1 MLKKALNC
9 ALLLGAAMTA
19 ELAGAGELTLYSRD
33 DYHGRSQT
41 VRDAVADLDDVRFN
55 DTTQSIRVRSGR
67 WEACEEA
74 DFRGACFLLEAGEY
88 PSLDGHANKITSLRE
103 VHGGWGGGYPGRE
116 REHDRGRD
124 RDGDRERE
132 QDGDWERGRGH
143 RPGRS
148 LGGELTLY
156 TRDDFTG
163 RQLTVR
169 NRAGDLRERDFNDT
183 AQSVRV
189 RAGYWEVCEDTDF
202 RGRCRTLGP
211 GEYASLERMS
221 NRISSVRE
229 VR

>member
-33 DYHGRSQT
+33 EFHGRSQT
-41 VRDAVADLDDVRFN
+41 VRDTVADLEDLRFN

-103 VHGGWGGGYPGRE
+103 VRGGWDGHP
-116 REHDRGRD
+116 GRD
-124 RDGDRERE
+124 RDRDRDHRWERDRER
-132 QDGDWERGRGH
+132 GH
-143 RPGRS
+143 LPGRS
-148 LGGELTLY
+148 LGGELTFY
-156 TRDDFTG
+156 TRDDFAG
-163 RQLTVR
+163 RSLTVR
-169 NRAGDLRERDFNDT
+169 NGAADLRERDFNDT
-183 AQSVRV
+183 VQSVRV
-189 RAGYWEVCEDTDF
+189 RSGYWEVCEDVDF

-211 GEYASLERMS
+211 GDYASLERLS

>member
-1 MLKKALNC
+1 MLKHTLNC

-88 PSLDGHANKITSLRE
+88 PSLDGRANKITSLRE
-103 VHGGWGGGYPGRE
+103 VRGGWDGRRDRERDRE
-116 REHDRGRD
+116 REH
-124 RDGDRERE
+124 EHE
-132 QDGDWERGRGH
+132 HEHEHERGH
-143 RPGRS
+143 LPGRS
-148 LGGELTLY
+148 LGGELTFY
-156 TRDDFTG
+156 TRDDFAG
-163 RQLTVR
+163 RRLSVS
-169 NRAGDLRERDFNDT
+169 NASADLRERDFNDT
-183 AQSVRV
+183 VQSVRV
-189 RAGYWEVCEDTDF
+189 RAGYWEVCEDVGF
-202 RGRCRTLGP
+202 RGRCRILAP

>member
-41 VRDAVADLDDVRFN
+41 VRDAVADLEDVRFN

-74 DFRGACFLLEAGEY
+74 DFRGDCFLLEAGDY
-88 PSLDGHANKITSLRE
+88 PSLDGRANKITSLRE
-103 VHGGWGGGYPGRE
+103 VRGGW
-116 REHDRGRD
+116 DRGRD
-124 RDGDRERE
+124 RERER
-132 QDGDWERGRGH
+132 DWNEHRDRGRERGH
-143 RPGRS
+143 LPGRA

-156 TRDDFTG
+156 TRDDFVG
-163 RQLTVR
+163 RSLSVR
-169 NRAGDLRERDFNDT
+169 NGAADLRERDFNDT

-189 RAGYWEVCEDTDF
+189 RAGYWEVCEDVGF

>member
-41 VRDAVADLDDVRFN
+41 VRDTVADLEELRFN

-88 PSLDGHANKITSLRE
+88 PSLDGQANRITSLRE
-103 VHGGWGGGYPGRE
+103 LRGGRDGHPGWE
-116 REHDRGRD
+116 RD
-124 RDGDRERE
+124 RDRDRDRRWERE
-132 QDGDWERGRGH
+132 PARSH
-143 RPGRS
+143 LPGRA

-156 TRDDFTG
+156 TRDDFAG
-163 RQLTVR
+163 RSLTVR
-169 NRAGDLRERDFNDT
+169 NASVDLRERDFNDT
-183 AQSVRV
+183 VQSVRV
-189 RAGYWEVCEDTDF
+189 RAGYWEVCEDAGF
-202 RGRCRTLGP
+202 RGRCRTLEP
-211 GEYASLERMS
+211 GDHASLERLS

>member
-33 DYHGRSQT
+33 DYHGRSHT
-41 VRDAVADLDDVRFN
+41 VRDAVADLEDVRFN

-103 VHGGWGGGYPGRE
+103 VRGGWDGHP
-116 REHDRGRD
+116 GRD
-124 RDGDRERE
+124 RDRDRDHRWERDRER
-132 QDGDWERGRGH
+132 GH
-143 RPGRS
+143 LPGRS
-148 LGGELTLY
+148 LGGELTFY
-156 TRDDFTG
+156 TRDDFAG
-163 RQLTVR
+163 RSLTVR
-169 NRAGDLRERDFNDT
+169 NGAADLRERDFNDT
-183 AQSVRV
+183 VQSVRV
-189 RAGYWEVCEDTDF
+189 RSGYWEVCEDVDF
-202 RGRCRTLGP
+202 SGRCRTLGP
-211 GEYASLERMS
+211 GEYASLERLS

>member
-33 DYHGRSQT
+33 DYHGRSHT
-41 VRDAVADLDDVRFN
+41 VRDAVADLEDVDFD

-74 DFRGACFLLEAGEY
+74 DFRGACFLLAAGEY
-88 PSLDGHANKITSLRE
+88 PSLDVRANKISSLRE
-103 VHGGWGGGYPGRE
+103 VRGGWGGYPGR
-116 REHDRGRD
+116 DRD
-124 RDGDRERE
+124 RDHRWERDRER
-132 QDGDWERGRGH
+132 GH
-143 RPGRS
+143 LPGRS
-148 LGGELTLY
+148 LGGELTFY
-156 TRDDFTG
+156 TRDDFAG
-163 RQLTVR
+163 RSLTMR
-169 NRAGDLRERDFNDT
+169 NGAADLRERDFNDT
-183 AQSVRV
+183 VQSVRV
-189 RAGYWEVCEDTDF
+189 RSGYWEVCEDVDF

-211 GEYASLERMS
+211 GEYASLERLS

>member
-1 MLKKALNC
+1 MLKHTLRC

-33 DYHGRSQT
+33 DYLGRSQT
-41 VRDAVADLDDVRFN
+41 VRDAVADLETLRFN

-88 PSLDGHANKITSLRE
+88 PSLDGRANKITSLRE
-103 VHGGWGGGYPGRE
+103 VRGGW
-116 REHDRGRD
+116 DRGRD
-124 RDGDRERE
+124 RDWESDR
-132 QDGDWERGRGH
+132 DHDWEGRRGHDHERGRL
-143 RPGRS
+143 PGRA
-148 LGGELTLY
+148 LGGELTFY
-156 TRDDFTG
+156 TRDDFAG
-163 RQLTVR
+163 RSLTVR
-169 NRAGDLRERDFNDT
+169 NSSADLRERDFNDT
-183 AQSVRV
+183 VQSVRV
-189 RAGYWEVCEDTDF
+189 RSGYWEVCEDVGF
-202 RGRCRTLGP
+202 RGRCRTLEP

>member
-41 VRDAVADLDDVRFN
+41 VRDAVADLEDVNFN

-74 DFRGACFLLEAGEY
+74 DFRGDCFLLEAGEY
-88 PSLDGHANKITSLRE
+88 PSLDDRANKITSLRE
-103 VHGGWGGGYPGRE
+103 VRGGWDGHPGRG
-116 REHDRGRD
+116 RDRGRD
-124 RDGDRERE
+124 RDGRWERERE
-132 QDGDWERGRGH
+132 HGH
-143 RPGRS
+143 LPGRS
-148 LGGELTLY
+148 LGGELTFY
-156 TRDDFTG
+156 TRDDFAG
-163 RQLTVR
+163 RSLSVR
-169 NRAGDLRERDFNDT
+169 NASADLRERDFNDT
-183 AQSVRV
+183 VQSVRV
-189 RAGYWEVCEDTDF
+189 RSGYWEVCEDVGF
-202 RGRCRTLGP
+202 RGRCRTLEP

>member
-1 MLKKALNC
+1 MLRHTLNC

-41 VRDAVADLDDVRFN
+41 VRDAVADLEDVNFN

-74 DFRGACFLLEAGEY
+74 DFRGDCFLLEAGEY
-88 PSLDGHANKITSLRE
+88 PSLDDRANKITSLRE
-103 VHGGWGGGYPGRE
+103 VRGGWDGHPGRD
-116 REHDRGRD
+116 RDRGRD
-124 RDGDRERE
+124 RDGRWERDREH
-132 QDGDWERGRGH
+132 GH
-143 RPGRS
+143 LPGRS
-148 LGGELTLY
+148 LGGELTFY
-156 TRDDFTG
+156 TRDDFAG
-163 RQLTVR
+163 RSLSVR
-169 NRAGDLRERDFNDT
+169 NASADLRERDFNDT
-183 AQSVRV
+183 VQSVRV
-189 RAGYWEVCEDTDF
+189 RCGYWEVCEDVGF
-202 RGRCRTLGP
+202 RGRCRTLEP

>member
-41 VRDAVADLDDVRFN
+41 VRDAVADLEDVRFN

-74 DFRGACFLLEAGEY
+74 DFRGACFLLEAGDY
-88 PSLDGHANKITSLRE
+88 PSLDGRANKITSLRE
-103 VHGGWGGGYPGRE
+103 VRGGW
-116 REHDRGRD
+116 DRGRD
-124 RDGDRERE
+124 RERERE
-132 QDGDWERGRGH
+132 WDEHRDRGRERGH
-143 RPGRS
+143 LPGRA
-148 LGGELTLY
+148 LGDELTLY
-156 TRDDFTG
+156 TRDDFVG
-163 RQLTVR
+163 RSLSVR
-169 NRAGDLRERDFNDT
+169 NGAADLRERDFNDT
-183 AQSVRV
+183 AQSARV
-189 RAGYWEVCEDTDF
+189 RAGYWEVCEDADF

-211 GEYASLERMS
+211 GEYASLERLS

>member
-41 VRDAVADLDDVRFN
+41 VRDAVADLEDLRFN

-74 DFRGACFLLEAGEY
+74 DFRGACFLLETGEY
-88 PSLDGHANKITSLRE
+88 PSLDGRANKITSLRE
-103 VHGGWGGGYPGRE
+103 VRGGWDG
-116 REHDRGRD
+116 HRGRD
-124 RDGDRERE
+124 RDGDRDR
-132 QDGDWERGRGH
+132 GRDWDDRRDRDRERGH
-143 RPGRS
+143 LPGRS
-148 LGGELTLY
+148 LGGELTFY
-156 TRDDFTG
+156 TRDDFAG
-163 RQLTVR
+163 RSLSVS
-169 NRAGDLRERDFNDT
+169 NASADLRERDFNDT
-183 AQSVRV
+183 VQSVRV
-189 RAGYWEVCEDTDF
+189 RSGYWEVCEDVGF
-202 RGRCRTLGP
+202 RGRCRTLAP

>member
-1 MLKKALNC
+1 MLKHTLRC

-33 DYHGRSQT
+33 DYLGRSQT
-41 VRDAVADLDDVRFN
+41 VRDAVADLETLRFN

-88 PSLDGHANKITSLRE
+88 PSLDGRANKITSLRE
-103 VHGGWGGGYPGRE
+103 VRGGW
-116 REHDRGRD
+116 DRGRD
-124 RDGDRERE
+124 RDWERDRDRDW
-132 QDGDWERGRGH
+132 DGRRGHDHERGRL
-143 RPGRS
+143 PGRA
-148 LGGELTLY
+148 LGGELTFY
-156 TRDDFTG
+156 TRDDFAG
-163 RQLTVR
+163 RSLTVR
-169 NRAGDLRERDFNDT
+169 NSSADLRERDFNDT
-183 AQSVRV
+183 VQSVRV
-189 RAGYWEVCEDTDF
+189 RSGYWEVCEDVGF
-202 RGRCRTLGP
+202 RGRCRTLEP

>member
-1 MLKKALNC
+1 MLRHTLNC

-41 VRDAVADLDDVRFN
+41 VRDAVADLEDVNFN

-74 DFRGACFLLEAGEY
+74 DFRGDCFLLEAGEY
-88 PSLDGHANKITSLRE
+88 PSLDDRANKITSLRE
-103 VHGGWGGGYPGRE
+103 VRGGWDGHPGRD
-116 REHDRGRD
+116 RDRGRD
-124 RDGDRERE
+124 RDGRWERDREH
-132 QDGDWERGRGH
+132 GH
-143 RPGRS
+143 LPGRS
-148 LGGELTLY
+148 LGGELTFY
-156 TRDDFTG
+156 TRDDFAG
-163 RQLTVR
+163 RSLSVR
-169 NRAGDLRERDFNDT
+169 NASADLRERDFNDT
-183 AQSVRV
+183 VQSVRV
-189 RAGYWEVCEDTDF
+189 RSGYWEVCEDVGF
-202 RGRCRTLGP
+202 RGRCRTLEP

>member
-33 DYHGRSQT
+33 DYHGRSHT
-41 VRDAVADLDDVRFN
+41 VRDAVADLEDVRFN
-55 DTTQSIRVRSGR
+55 DTTQSIRVRSGH
-67 WEACEEA
+67 WDACEEA

-103 VHGGWGGGYPGRE
+103 VRGGWDGHP
-116 REHDRGRD
+116 GRD
-124 RDGDRERE
+124 RDRDRDHRWERDRER
-132 QDGDWERGRGH
+132 GH
-143 RPGRS
+143 LPGRS
-148 LGGELTLY
+148 LGGELTFY
-156 TRDDFTG
+156 TRDDFAG
-163 RQLTVR
+163 RSLTVR
-169 NRAGDLRERDFNDT
+169 NGAADLRERDFNDT
-183 AQSVRV
+183 VQSVRV
-189 RAGYWEVCEDTDF
+189 RSGYWEVCEDVDF

-211 GEYASLERMS
+211 GDYASLERLS

>member
-9 ALLLGAAMTA
+9 ALLPGAAMTA

-33 DYHGRSQT
+33 DYHGRSHT
-41 VRDAVADLDDVRFN
+41 VRDAVADLEDVRFN

-103 VHGGWGGGYPGRE
+103 VRGGWDGHP
-116 REHDRGRD
+116 GRD
-124 RDGDRERE
+124 RDRDRDHRWERDRER
-132 QDGDWERGRGH
+132 GH
-143 RPGRS
+143 LPGRS
-148 LGGELTLY
+148 LGGELTFY
-156 TRDDFTG
+156 TRDDFAG
-163 RQLTVR
+163 RSLTVR
-169 NRAGDLRERDFNDT
+169 NGAADLRERDFNDT
-183 AQSVRV
+183 VQSVRV
-189 RAGYWEVCEDTDF
+189 RSGYWEVCEDVDF

-211 GEYASLERMS
+211 GDYASLERLS

>member
-33 DYHGRSQT
+33 DYHGRSHT
-41 VRDAVADLDDVRFN
+41 VRDAVADLEDVRFN

-103 VHGGWGGGYPGRE
+103 VRGGWDGHP
-116 REHDRGRD
+116 GRD
-124 RDGDRERE
+124 RDRDRDHRWERDRER
-132 QDGDWERGRGH
+132 GH
-143 RPGRS
+143 LPGRS
-148 LGGELTLY
+148 LGGELTFY
-156 TRDDFTG
+156 TRDDFAG
-163 RQLTVR
+163 RSLTVR
-169 NRAGDLRERDFNDT
+169 NGAADLRERDFNDT
-183 AQSVRV
+183 VQSVRV
-189 RAGYWEVCEDTDF
+189 RSGYWEVCEDVDF

-211 GEYASLERMS
+211 GDYASLERLS
-221 NRISSVRE
+221 NRISSVRA

>member
-41 VRDAVADLDDVRFN
+41 VRDAVADLEDVRFN

-103 VHGGWGGGYPGRE
+103 VRGGWDGHP
-116 REHDRGRD
+116 GRD
-124 RDGDRERE
+124 RDRDRDHRWERDRER
-132 QDGDWERGRGH
+132 GH
-143 RPGRS
+143 LPGRS
-148 LGGELTLY
+148 LGGELTFY
-156 TRDDFTG
+156 TRDDFAG
-163 RQLTVR
+163 RSLTVR
-169 NRAGDLRERDFNDT
+169 NGAADLRERDFNDT
-183 AQSVRV
+183 VQSVRV
-189 RAGYWEVCEDTDF
+189 RSGYWEVCEDVDF
-202 RGRCRTLGP
+202 RGRCRMLEP

>member
-1 MLKKALNC
+1 MLRHTLNC

-41 VRDAVADLDDVRFN
+41 VRDTVADLEDVRFN

-74 DFRGACFLLEAGEY
+74 DFRGDCFLLEAGEY
-88 PSLDGHANKITSLRE
+88 PSLDDRANKITSLRE
-103 VHGGWGGGYPGRE
+103 VRGGWDGHPGRD
-116 REHDRGRD
+116 RDRGRD
-124 RDGDRERE
+124 RDGRWERDREH
-132 QDGDWERGRGH
+132 GH
-143 RPGRS
+143 LPGRS
-148 LGGELTLY
+148 LGGELTYY
-156 TRDDFTG
+156 TRDDFAG
-163 RQLTVR
+163 RSLSVR
-169 NRAGDLRERDFNDT
+169 NASSDLRERDFNDT
-183 AQSVRV
+183 VQSVRV
-189 RAGYWEVCEDTDF
+189 RSGYWEVCEDVGF
-202 RGRCRTLGP
+202 RGRCRTLEP

>member
-41 VRDAVADLDDVRFN
+41 VRDTVADLEDLRFN

-67 WEACEEA
+67 WEACEDA

-88 PSLDGHANKITSLRE
+88 PSLDGQANKITSLRE
-103 VHGGWGGGYPGRE
+103 VRGGWDGR
-116 REHDRGRD
+116 R
-124 RDGDRERE
+124 DRERE
-132 QDGDWERGRGH
+132 RERGDL
-143 RPGRS
+143 PGRS
-148 LGGELTLY
+148 LGGELTFY
-156 TRDDFTG
+156 TRDDFAG
-163 RQLTVR
+163 RRLSVS
-169 NRAGDLRERDFNDT
+169 NASADLRERDFNDT
-183 AQSVRV
+183 VQSVRV
-189 RAGYWEVCEDTDF
+189 RAGYWEVCEDVGF
-202 RGRCRTLGP
+202 RGRCRILAP

>member
-41 VRDAVADLDDVRFN
+41 VRDTVADLEDLRFN

-67 WEACEEA
+67 WEACEDA

-88 PSLDGHANKITSLRE
+88 PSLDGQANKITSLRE
-103 VHGGWGGGYPGRE
+103 VRGGWDGRRDRERDRE
-116 REHDRGRD
+116 REH
-124 RDGDRERE
+124 EHE
-132 QDGDWERGRGH
+132 HEHEHERGH
-143 RPGRS
+143 LPGRS
-148 LGGELTLY
+148 LGGELTFY
-156 TRDDFTG
+156 TRDDFAG
-163 RQLTVR
+163 RRLSVS
-169 NRAGDLRERDFNDT
+169 NASADLRERDFNDT
-183 AQSVRV
+183 VQSVRV
-189 RAGYWEVCEDTDF
+189 RAGYWEVCEAVGF
-202 RGRCRTLGP
+202 RGRCRILAP

>member
-33 DYHGRSQT
+33 DYHGRSHT
-41 VRDAVADLDDVRFN
+41 VRDAVADLEDVRFN

-103 VHGGWGGGYPGRE
+103 VRGGWDGHPGG
-116 REHDRGRD
+116 DRD
-124 RDGDRERE
+124 RDRDHRRERDRER
-132 QDGDWERGRGH
+132 GH
-143 RPGRS
+143 LPGRS
-148 LGGELTLY
+148 LGGELTFY
-156 TRDDFTG
+156 TRDDFAG
-163 RQLTVR
+163 RSLTVR
-169 NRAGDLRERDFNDT
+169 NGAADLRERDFNDT
-183 AQSVRV
+183 VQSVRV
-189 RAGYWEVCEDTDF
+189 RSGYWEVCEDVDF

-211 GEYASLERMS
+211 GDYASLERLS

>member
-33 DYHGRSQT
+33 DFHGRSQT
-41 VRDAVADLDDVRFN
+41 VRDAVADLESVRFN

-67 WEACEEA
+67 WEACEDA

-88 PSLDGHANKITSLRE
+88 PSLDGRANKITSLRE
-103 VHGGWGGGYPGRE
+103 VRGGW
-116 REHDRGRD
+116 DRGRD
-124 RDGDRERE
+124 RDWERERDRERE
-132 QDGDWERGRGH
+132 WDGHRDRERGH
-143 RPGRS
+143 LPGRA

-156 TRDDFTG
+156 TRDDFVG
-163 RQLTVR
+163 RSLTVR
-169 NRAGDLRERDFNDT
+169 NGAADLRERDFNDT

-189 RAGYWEVCEDTDF
+189 RAGYWEMCEDVDF

-211 GEYASLERMS
+211 GEYANLERMS

>member
-1 MLKKALNC
+1 MLKHTLNC

-33 DYHGRSQT
+33 DYHGRSHT
-41 VRDAVADLDDVRFN
+41 VRDAVADLEDVRFN

-103 VHGGWGGGYPGRE
+103 VRGGWDGHP
-116 REHDRGRD
+116 GRD
-124 RDGDRERE
+124 RDRDRDHRWERDRER
-132 QDGDWERGRGH
+132 GH
-143 RPGRS
+143 LPGRS
-148 LGGELTLY
+148 LGGELTFY
-156 TRDDFTG
+156 TRDDFAG
-163 RQLTVR
+163 RSLTVR
-169 NRAGDLRERDFNDT
+169 NGAADLRERDFNDT
-183 AQSVRV
+183 VQSVRV
-189 RAGYWEVCEDTDF
+189 RSGYWEVCEDVDF

-211 GEYASLERMS
+211 GEYASLERLS

>member
-33 DYHGRSQT
+33 DFHGRSQT
-41 VRDAVADLDDVRFN
+41 VRDAVADLESVRFN

-67 WEACEEA
+67 WEACEDA

-88 PSLDGHANKITSLRE
+88 PSLDGRANKITSLRE
-103 VHGGWGGGYPGRE
+103 VRGGW
-116 REHDRGRD
+116 DRGRD
-124 RDGDRERE
+124 RDWERERDRDREWDGRRDRER
-132 QDGDWERGRGH
+132 GH
-143 RPGRS
+143 LPGRA

-156 TRDDFTG
+156 TRDDFVG
-163 RQLTVR
+163 RSLTVR
-169 NRAGDLRERDFNDT
+169 NGAADLRERDFNDT

-189 RAGYWEVCEDTDF
+189 RAGYWEVCEDVGF

-211 GEYASLERMS
+211 GEYANLERMS

>member
-33 DYHGRSQT
+33 DFHGRSQT
-41 VRDAVADLDDVRFN
+41 VRDAVADLESVRFN

-67 WEACEEA
+67 WEACEDA
-74 DFRGACFLLEAGEY
+74 DFRGACFLLEAGDY
-88 PSLDGHANKITSLRE
+88 PSLDGRANKITSLRE
-103 VHGGWGGGYPGRE
+103 VRGGW
-116 REHDRGRD
+116 DRGRD
-124 RDGDRERE
+124 RDRDWEREREWDGHRDRER
-132 QDGDWERGRGH
+132 GH
-143 RPGRS
+143 LPGRA

-156 TRDDFTG
+156 TRDDFVG
-163 RQLTVR
+163 RSLTVR
-169 NRAGDLRERDFNDT
+169 NGAADLRERDFNDT

-189 RAGYWEVCEDTDF
+189 RAGYWEVCEDVGF

-211 GEYASLERMS
+211 GEYANLEHMS

>member
-1 MLKKALNC
+1 MLRHTLNC

-41 VRDAVADLDDVRFN
+41 VRDAVADLEDVRFN

-74 DFRGACFLLEAGEY
+74 DFRGDCFLLEAGEY
-88 PSLDGHANKITSLRE
+88 PSLDDRANKITSLRE
-103 VHGGWGGGYPGRE
+103 VRGGWDGHPGRG
-116 REHDRGRD
+116 RDRGRD
-124 RDGDRERE
+124 RDGRWERDREH
-132 QDGDWERGRGH
+132 GH
-143 RPGRS
+143 LPGRS
-148 LGGELTLY
+148 LGGELTFY
-156 TRDDFTG
+156 TRDDFAG
-163 RQLTVR
+163 RSLSVR
-169 NRAGDLRERDFNDT
+169 NASADLRERDFNDT
-183 AQSVRV
+183 VQSVRV
-189 RAGYWEVCEDTDF
+189 RSGYWEVCEDVGF
-202 RGRCRTLGP
+202 RGRCRTLEP

>member
-33 DYHGRSQT
+33 DYHGRSHT
-41 VRDAVADLDDVRFN
+41 VRDAVADLEDVRFN

-88 PSLDGHANKITSLRE
+88 PSLDDRANKITSLRE
-103 VHGGWGGGYPGRE
+103 VRGGWDGHPGRD
-116 REHDRGRD
+116 RDRGRD
-124 RDGDRERE
+124 RDGRWERDREH
-132 QDGDWERGRGH
+132 GH
-143 RPGRS
+143 LPGRS
-148 LGGELTLY
+148 LGGELTFY
-156 TRDDFTG
+156 TRDDFAG
-163 RQLTVR
+163 RSLSVR
-169 NRAGDLRERDFNDT
+169 NASADLRERDFNDT
-183 AQSVRV
+183 VQSVRV
-189 RAGYWEVCEDTDF
+189 RSGYWEVCEDVGF
-202 RGRCRTLGP
+202 RGRCRTLEP

>member
-1 MLKKALNC
+1 MLKHTLRC

-33 DYHGRSQT
+33 DYLGRSQT
-41 VRDAVADLDDVRFN
+41 VRDAVADLETLRFN

-88 PSLDGHANKITSLRE
+88 PSLDGRANKITSLRE
-103 VHGGWGGGYPGRE
+103 VRGGW
-116 REHDRGRD
+116 DRGRD
-124 RDGDRERE
+124 RDWERDR
-132 QDGDWERGRGH
+132 DHDWEGRRGHDHERGRL
-143 RPGRS
+143 PGRA
-148 LGGELTLY
+148 LGGELTFY
-156 TRDDFTG
+156 TRDDFAG
-163 RQLTVR
+163 RSLTVR
-169 NRAGDLRERDFNDT
+169 NSSADLRERDFNDT
-183 AQSVRV
+183 VQSVRV
-189 RAGYWEVCEDTDF
+189 RSGYWEVCEDVGF
-202 RGRCRTLGP
+202 RGRCRTLEP

>member
-1 MLKKALNC
+1 MLRHTLNC

-41 VRDAVADLDDVRFN
+41 VRDTVADLEDVRFN

-74 DFRGACFLLEAGEY
+74 DFRGDCFLLEAGEY
-88 PSLDGHANKITSLRE
+88 PSLDERANKITSLRE
-103 VHGGWGGGYPGRE
+103 VRDGWGGHPGRD
-116 REHDRGRD
+116 RDRGRD
-124 RDGDRERE
+124 RDGRWERDREH
-132 QDGDWERGRGH
+132 GH
-143 RPGRS
+143 LPGRS
-148 LGGELTLY
+148 LGGELTFY
-156 TRDDFTG
+156 TRDDFAG
-163 RQLTVR
+163 RSLSVR
-169 NRAGDLRERDFNDT
+169 NSSADLRERDFNDT
-183 AQSVRV
+183 VQSVRV
-189 RAGYWEVCEDTDF
+189 RSGYWEVCEDVGF
-202 RGRCRTLGP
+202 RGRCRTLEP

>member
-1 MLKKALNC
+1 MLRHTLNC

-41 VRDAVADLDDVRFN
+41 VRDTVADLEDVRFN

-74 DFRGACFLLEAGEY
+74 DFRGDCFLLEVGEY
-88 PSLDGHANKITSLRE
+88 PSLDDRANKITSLRE
-103 VHGGWGGGYPGRE
+103 VRGGWDGHPGRD
-116 REHDRGRD
+116 RDRGRD
-124 RDGDRERE
+124 RDGRWERER
-132 QDGDWERGRGH
+132 GH
-143 RPGRS
+143 LPGRS
-148 LGGELTLY
+148 LGGELTFY
-156 TRDDFTG
+156 TRDDFAG
-163 RQLTVR
+163 RSLSVR
-169 NRAGDLRERDFNDT
+169 NASADLRERDFNDT
-183 AQSVRV
+183 VQSVRV
-189 RAGYWEVCEDTDF
+189 RSGYWEVCEDVGF
-202 RGRCRTLGP
+202 RGRCRTLEP

>member
-41 VRDAVADLDDVRFN
+41 VRDAVADLEDVRFN

-103 VHGGWGGGYPGRE
+103 VRGGWDGHP
-116 REHDRGRD
+116 GRD
-124 RDGDRERE
+124 RDRDRDHRWERDRER
-132 QDGDWERGRGH
+132 GH
-143 RPGRS
+143 LPGRS
-148 LGGELTLY
+148 LGGELTFY
-156 TRDDFTG
+156 TRDDFAG
-163 RQLTVR
+163 RSLTVR
-169 NRAGDLRERDFNDT
+169 NGAADLRERDFNDT
-183 AQSVRV
+183 VQSVRV
-189 RAGYWEVCEDTDF
+189 RSGYWEVCEDVHF

-211 GEYASLERMS
+211 GDYASLERLS

>member
-41 VRDAVADLDDVRFN
+41 VRDAVADLEDVRFN

-74 DFRGACFLLEAGEY
+74 DFRGVCFLLEAGEY

-103 VHGGWGGGYPGRE
+103 VRGGWDGHP
-116 REHDRGRD
+116 GRD
-124 RDGDRERE
+124 RDRDRDHRWERDRER
-132 QDGDWERGRGH
+132 GH
-143 RPGRS
+143 LPGRS
-148 LGGELTLY
+148 LGGELTFY
-156 TRDDFTG
+156 TRDDFAG
-163 RQLTVR
+163 RSLTVR
-169 NRAGDLRERDFNDT
+169 NGAADLRERDFNDT
-183 AQSVRV
+183 VQSVRV
-189 RAGYWEVCEDTDF
+189 RSGYWEVCEDVDF

-211 GEYASLERMS
+211 GEYASLERLS